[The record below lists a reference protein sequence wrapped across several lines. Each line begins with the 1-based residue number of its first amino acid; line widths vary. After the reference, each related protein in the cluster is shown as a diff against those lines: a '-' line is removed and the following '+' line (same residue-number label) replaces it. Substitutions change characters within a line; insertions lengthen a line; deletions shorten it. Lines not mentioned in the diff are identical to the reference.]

1 MSHIKYKG
9 NENMAWVGKHIYPN
23 TGTVVWRIQFRRQTR
38 KGRENFSASFKT
50 EEDAHEFCDK
60 WEYLFY
66 LNGKDSID
74 IDRIYER
81 RKRKYYDKI
90 KEAE

>member
-1 MSHIKYKG
+1 
-9 NENMAWVGKHIYPN
+9 MAWVGKHIYPN

-38 KGRENFSASFKT
+38 KGKEIFSASFKT
-50 EEDAHEFCDK
+50 EEEAREFCNN
-60 WEYLFY
+60 WEHLFY
-66 LNGKDSID
+66 LHGKEAIE

-90 KEAE
+90 KDKT